1 MFGGGGFFGGMGGMP
16 GGFPGGMGGGG
27 MGGRGP
33 PREPANT
40 QELYDILGVE
50 KTADAKVIRKAWKK
64 KLVKEH
70 PDRGGDEEK
79 FKKTKMAY
87 EVLSDPEKRQTYD
100 QGGLEAL
107 KEEAEGRGGG
117 GEDMFSSLFGGG
129 RRRQQQQRQSGPQK
143 GKPMVHKLR
152 TTLDDLYKGKKRR
165 LALTR
170 KVIVPR
176 GSSEPV
182 DPYELEKTWDRCEG
196 CRGQGAVL
204 RVRQLGPGMIQQ
216 IQAKCD
222 RCNGAGHSLKSG
234 FRQVEQREVLEV
246 MIEKGMKDNSKI
258 VMKGKGDMIPGQI
271 PGDMVFVVDEM
282 EHATYKRKN
291 SDLLIQKHISVTE
304 AICGFSFLHTHLDER
319 QLLVKSEEGR
329 VYNHGDL
336 MCVEGEGMP
345 LEGDHYNAGRL
356 FILFKIDMPEATEI
370 TAEQKTALLAILP
383 PPEGAVV
390 EADDEMEIVSLSD
403 VDSQSFGRSAHGGSS
418 AYDEDDEEGDGRQV
432 QCAQQ

>member
-1 MFGGGGFFGGMGGMP
+1 MFGGFGFGGGMP
-16 GGFPGGMGGGG
+16 GGFPGGMPGG
-27 MGGRGP
+27 MGGRRARSGP
-33 PREPANT
+33 PADT
-40 QELYDILGVE
+40 QKMYDQLGIK
-50 KTADAKVIRKAWKK
+50 KTATQPEIRKAWKR

-79 FKKTKMAY
+79 FKMTKMAY
-87 EVLSDPEKRQTYD
+87 EILSDEQKRAVYD
-100 QGGLEAL
+100 EGGLEAI
-107 KEEAEGRGGG
+107 KEQAEGGG
-117 GEDMFSSLFGGG
+117 GGGGDDMFSSLFGGG
-129 RRRQQQQRQSGPQK
+129 GRRRQQQQSGPQK

-152 TTLDDLYKGKKRR
+152 TTLVDLYCGKKRR

-170 KVIVPR
+170 KVIVAR
-176 GSSEPV
+176 GSSDPV
-182 DPYELEKTWDRCEG
+182 DPYELEQTWDRCET

-216 IQAKCD
+216 VQARCDKCA
-222 RCNGAGHSLKSG
+222 GAGYSLKSG

-271 PGDMVFVVDEM
+271 PGDMVFVVDES
-282 EHATYKRKN
+282 EHDTYKRKN
-291 SDLLIQKHISVTE
+291 ADLLMQKHISVTE
-304 AICGFSFLHTHLDER
+304 AICGFAFTHEHMDGR
-319 QLLVKSEEGR
+319 TLLIKSEEGR
-329 VYNHGDL
+329 VYSPGDL
-336 MCVEGEGMP
+336 MCVEDEGMP

-356 FILFKIDMPEATEI
+356 FILFKIDMPEPEDI

-390 EADDEMEIVSLSD
+390 EEGDDMEIVSLSE
-403 VDSQSFGRSAHGGSS
+403 VESSSFGKSGMATGRG
-418 AYDEDDEEGDGRQV
+418 AYDEDEEGDGRQV